1 MIEEMSLTVADFVQH
16 STNTLSKMKAKYKK
30 EILKRARH
38 STRGLKRLKSPIT
51 SSLESNLTKEDDISV
66 ISLEDDDGNSK
77 C

>member
-1 MIEEMSLTVADFVQH
+1 MIEEIRLTVADFVQH
-16 STNTLSKMKAKYKK
+16 STNTSSKMKAKYKK